1 MGRMAN
7 FFQISLPMGRKT
19 KSKRNYLLALDI
31 GTEFVKALIFK
42 LEEEFFEGG
51 EKKIQGIIIGVGRQR
66 QSPHHMQAGAVT
78 DIEGVAFTCQ
88 RAIGKAARMA
98 RIEPARAVIG
108 VAGEFIKGATTNFVY
123 RRSKSEEEIDLAEL
137 KNIIQKIQWKALD
150 QMRSKLA
157 WETGRSEIEIRLINA
172 LITDIHIDGYQVTNP
187 LGFQGKEIFLSIFNV
202 YTPLVQLRAL
212 ESIASRLNLELL
224 SIVAEPYA
232 LTKSLNFD
240 LGSGAI
246 FIDIGGRTTDIAL
259 VRRGGVEGI
268 KSFTLAGRAF
278 TRQLSQALDLGLT
291 EAEEIKVRHAYREL
305 SQNVQRK
312 IREIL
317 RENTRIWLSGV
328 ELILEEFNQALSR
341 DYPGLRQAESFPPL
355 ILLCGGG
362 SLLPGIRN
370 ALKRETVQSQW
381 LKKFPF
387 NQSPQ
392 VRFIKPAHIS
402 DVIDQ
407 TGILLGPA
415 NIPPMALASLATDI
429 VADEKKVLP
438 PILRRV
444 VRMMR

>member
-1 MGRMAN
+1 MGRVVN
-7 FFQISLPMGRKT
+7 FFQTLPLGK
-19 KSKRNYLLALDI
+19 KSKSKKDYLLALDI

-42 LEEEFFEGG
+42 LEEEFFDEG
-51 EKKIQGIIIGVGRQR
+51 EKKTQGIIIGVGRQR
-66 QSPHHMQAGAVT
+66 QSPHHMQAGVVT
-78 DIEGVAFTCQ
+78 DIEGVVLTCQ
-88 RAIGKAARMA
+88 RAIAKAVQMA
-98 RIEPARAVIG
+98 RLEPARAVIG
-108 VAGEFIKGATTNFVY
+108 VAGEFIKGATTNFAY
-123 RRSKSEEEIDLAEL
+123 RRSKPEEEIDIAEL

-157 WETGRSEIEIRLINA
+157 IETGRPEIEIRLINA
-172 LITDIHIDGYQVTNP
+172 LITEIRIDGYQVTNP

-202 YTPLVQLRAL
+202 YAPLVQLRAL

-259 VRRGGVEGI
+259 VRRSTVEGI

-278 TRQLSQALDLGLT
+278 TRQLSQALDLGLA

-305 SQNVQRK
+305 SPNVQRK

-317 RENTRIWLSGV
+317 KENIRIWLSGV
-328 ELILEEFNQALSR
+328 ELVLEEFNQSFYQ
-341 DYPGLRQAESFPPL
+341 DYPGSKAEFFPSL

-362 SLLPGIRN
+362 SLLPGIKS
-370 ALKRETVQSQW
+370 ALKRETIQNEW

-387 NQSPQ
+387 NQPFQ
-392 VRFIKPAHIS
+392 VRFIRPNHIS
-402 DVIDQ
+402 DIVDQ
-407 TGILLGPA
+407 TGILLGPG
-415 NIPPMALASLATDI
+415 NIPPMALASLAKDI
-429 VADEKKVLP
+429 VTEEKKVLI